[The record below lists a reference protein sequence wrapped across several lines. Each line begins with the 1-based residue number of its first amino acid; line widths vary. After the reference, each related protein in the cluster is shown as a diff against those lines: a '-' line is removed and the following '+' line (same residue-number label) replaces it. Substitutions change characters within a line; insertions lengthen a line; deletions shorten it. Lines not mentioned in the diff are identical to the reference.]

1 MSRFSVGTA
10 RTLEA
15 LRFLA
20 AVFVLLAVAA
30 GPSRAADPPEP
41 RTWWID
47 LGVGA
52 VDIHHS
58 GPSAGASAANEA
70 GGFFTLG
77 FGHTVNGHLG
87 LGLEIGASFL
97 RSGGSGEN
105 GIVIIPALVTA
116 RVYPRE
122 RSPFHFRL
130 GGGGVSWQDNNP
142 AGTRAKGLAWEA
154 GIGYDVRLT
163 TYGYLTPFVLYQ
175 EGRPGSTTM
184 RALLVGAAYGR
195 W

>member
-1 MSRFSVGTA
+1 MTASISSMPSQAPSMEMKLRTPGSVRFLLSGGASHLGDLEFTVQQTVGLGVTLFDIPHSNVKVSTLGVKGTA
-10 RTLEA
+10 
-15 LRFLA
+15 
-20 AVFVLLAVAA
+20 VAE
-30 GPSRAADPPEP
+30 SS
-41 RTWWID
+41 W
-47 LGVGA
+47 
-52 VDIHHS
+52 
-58 GPSAGASAANEA
+58 
-70 GGFFTLG
+70 GG
-77 FGHTVNGHLG
+77 NLG

-130 GGGGVSWQDNNP
+130 GGGGVSWQDNNQ

-175 EGRPGSTTM
+175 EGRPGSTRM